1 VEDLSEKE
9 QLDAMRAWWQEN
21 GRFVIGGI
29 VLGVAIIIGWNQWR
43 GGIAEKE
50 TAASA
55 LYEDVMSA
63 TGDGNLDAANTA
75 ASELFE
81 SYPATIYASQSRLA
95 MARLYMDKGRDQ
107 DAADV
112 LRVLVESGGDS
123 EIQLVGRLR
132 LARVLLYQDKA
143 EEVVELLRDQGE
155 HAFAARYSE
164 VLGDAYTALGSYPE
178 AQAAYTAALAD
189 DPAVRTVDS
198 GLIQLKLN
206 DLPAATAVASG
217 TEAATDAA
225 EAVEEAPP
233 VPGDEQTSEQTGDQ
247 ADVEEGENGDEAA
260 Q

>member
-1 VEDLSEKE
+1 
-9 QLDAMRAWWQEN
+9 
-21 GRFVIGGI
+21 
-29 VLGVAIIIGWNQWR
+29 
-43 GGIAEKE
+43 
-50 TAASA
+50 
-55 LYEDVMSA
+55 
-63 TGDGNLDAANTA
+63 
-75 ASELFE
+75 
-81 SYPATIYASQSRLA
+81 
-95 MARLYMDKGRDQ
+95 
-107 DAADV
+107 
-112 LRVLVESGGDS
+112 
-123 EIQLVGRLR
+123 LR

-143 EEVVELLRDQGE
+143 EAVVELLRDQGE

-217 TEAATDAA
+217 TEAGTDAA

-233 VPGDEQTSEQTGDQ
+233 VPGDEQTGEQTDAQTDDQ
-247 ADVEEGENGDEAA
+247 EGENGDEAA